1 MGLVAPRPPSLF
13 TGSILSWIVPIR
25 LLGCRFHL
33 QTLSLQEKATPKS
46 GMAETWTVTAP
57 LPYIAYFPF
66 TTSPYRRICVLM
78 YAYIAVWS
86 CCHIYVNTNIRL
98 YVYTP
103 ICIYGLPCG
112 QFFIGWPFICR
123 PPKMGSLPPFLFL
136 MAHVL
141 SRWKRSLVAELSS
154 WSLLLSLVPS
164 CPHLTL
170 LSLFVLFRQGYSWS
184 SFFTQV
190 SRLIVGSVIFNIP
203 HTPHVLLMPE
213 GGCLLCSGQHPFMYL
228 PLQSSIAFITFHFY

>member
-1 MGLVAPRPPSLF
+1 MSILASPLWFFPFVGGACRPTPPPSLF

-25 LLGCRFHL
+25 LFGCHFHL

-78 YAYIAVWS
+78 YAYVAVWP

-123 PPKMGSLPPFLFL
+123 PPKIRLIAPFLVPYGICPF
-136 MAHVL
+136 
-141 SRWKRSLVAELSS
+141 SLKA
-154 WSLLLSLVPS
+154 
-164 CPHLTL
+164 
-170 LSLFVLFRQGYSWS
+170 
-184 SFFTQV
+184 
-190 SRLIVGSVIFNIP
+190 
-203 HTPHVLLMPE
+203 
-213 GGCLLCSGQHPFMYL
+213 
-228 PLQSSIAFITFHFY
+228 